1 MEKLD
6 LTKLFKTYYSAGK
19 APALLGMERAK
30 YIAIS
35 GVGDPNEQ
43 HFADKVQALYATA
56 FTIKFIHKSI
66 NQDFVVS
73 KLEGLWELDE
83 YTPRNQWKYR
93 LLIRMPDYIKQASLL
108 TAIEQVVSGK
118 QLLLAKEIELY
129 TMLEKDVVQVM
140 HTGPFSTEPETI
152 KQLHDFIEKKG
163 LQKTGLHHEIYLS
176 DFRTTPPEK
185 LKTILRQPVE

>member
-19 APALLGMERAK
+19 APALLGMGRAK

-35 GVGDPNEQ
+35 GIGDPNEQ

-56 FTIKFIHKSI
+56 FTIKFLHKSI
-66 NQDFVVS
+66 RQDFVVS
-73 KLEGLWELDE
+73 KLEGLWEMDE
-83 YTPRNQWKYR
+83 SAPRTQWKYR
-93 LLIRMPDYIKQASLL
+93 LLIRIPEYIKQESLC
-108 TAIEQVVSGK
+108 TAIEHVVSGK
-118 QLLLAKEIELY
+118 QLLLAKEVELY
-129 TMLEKDVVQVM
+129 TMPEKDVVQVM
-140 HTGPFSTEPETI
+140 HTGPFSTETKTI
-152 KQLHDFIEKKG
+152 KQLHDFIAQKG

-185 LKTILRQPVE
+185 FKTILRQPVE